1 MKPVILV
8 LLAAGRGVRFGE
20 NKLLYPVD
28 GVPMYRRAADLAMR
42 LEPMV
47 RKKIVVTGYEE
58 IGRELEAD
66 GFEAVMNHRPELGI
80 SHSVRLAAEAAE
92 GTEGGICFLV
102 CDQPWLT
109 ADTVRGFLEGWDRSG
124 KGMGCLAF
132 GNQPG
137 NPAVFGEKYRE
148 ELKKLTGD
156 KGGRQIMNR
165 FPADVFFYEAPEKRE
180 LQDVDTRESL
190 RGQSRDN
197 RNNMGPL

>member
-28 GVPMYRRAADLAMR
+28 GVPMYRHAADLA
-42 LEPMV
+42 LELDSV
-47 RKKIVVTGYEE
+47 AGKKIVVTGYEE
-58 IGRELEAD
+58 IRNELKAD
-66 GFEAVMNHRPELGI
+66 GFDAVMNSRPELGI

-109 ADTVRGFLEGWDRSG
+109 ADTVRSLLEGWEQSG
-124 KGMGCLAF
+124 KGMGCLIF
-132 GNQPG
+132 GDQPG
-137 NPAVFGEKYRE
+137 NPAVFGEKYRG

-156 KGGRQIMNR
+156 RGGRQIMNR
-165 FPADVFFYEAPEKRE
+165 FPEDVFFYEAPWKKE

-190 RGQSRDN
+190 GDREPDGRSSTGR
-197 RNNMGPL
+197 L

>member
-28 GVPMYRRAADLAMR
+28 GMPMYRHAADLA
-42 LEPMV
+42 LELGPMA

-58 IGRELEAD
+58 IGKELEAA
-66 GFEAVMNHRPELGI
+66 GFEVVMNRRPELGI
-80 SHSVRLAAEAAE
+80 SRSVRLAAEAAD

-109 ADTVRGFLEGWDRSG
+109 ADTVRGLLEGWEQSG
-124 KGMGCLAF
+124 KGMGCLVF
-132 GNQPG
+132 RNKPG

-148 ELKKLTGD
+148 ELKTLTGD
-156 KGGRQIMNR
+156 RGGRQIMNR
-165 FPADVFFYEAPEKRE
+165 FPSDVFFYEAPEERE
-180 LQDVDTRESL
+180 LQDVDTREIL
-190 RGQSRDN
+190 HSRSHKD
-197 RNNMGPL
+197 RNSAGLL